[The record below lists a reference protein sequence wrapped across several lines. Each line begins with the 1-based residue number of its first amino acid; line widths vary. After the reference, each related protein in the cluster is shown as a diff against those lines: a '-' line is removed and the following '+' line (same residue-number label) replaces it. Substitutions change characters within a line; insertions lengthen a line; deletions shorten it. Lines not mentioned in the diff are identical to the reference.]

1 MCRALLILDVNVGSL
16 FGSYCSES
24 PYLFR
29 KKLKNNCR
37 DNLVSVSRD
46 TLISNLVIKSGV

>member
-1 MCRALLILDVNVGSL
+1 MCRAPLILDVNVGSL

-37 DNLVSVSRD
+37 DNLVSVSLD

>member
-1 MCRALLILDVNVGSL
+1 MQDLYLDPIVLKVHT
-16 FGSYCSES
+16 
-24 PYLFR
+24 YLE
-29 KKLKNNCR
+29 KKLKNNYR